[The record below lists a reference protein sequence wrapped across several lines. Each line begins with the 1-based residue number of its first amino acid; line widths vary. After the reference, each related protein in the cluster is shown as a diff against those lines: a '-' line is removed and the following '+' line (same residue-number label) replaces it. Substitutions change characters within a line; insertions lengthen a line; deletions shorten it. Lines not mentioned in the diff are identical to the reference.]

1 MTNEEMQS
9 TMQFILEQQ
18 AQFSVN
24 IQQLEE
30 AMGSLGESVIK
41 LEASVS
47 IIGEKVEKLAESHE
61 SLQRLVGAIAVAQ
74 ATTETNLAKT
84 DERLN
89 ALITIVER
97 HISEHHN
104 GKS

>member
-1 MTNEEMQS
+1 MTDEEMQS

-24 IQQLEE
+24 IQQL
-30 AMGSLGESVIK
+30 GESVIK
-41 LEASVS
+41 LEASVA

-74 ATTETNLAKT
+74 ATTETNLRKT

-104 GKS
+104 GTL

>member
-24 IQQLEE
+24 IQQL
-30 AMGSLGESVIK
+30 GESVIR
-41 LEASVS
+41 LEASVALL
-47 IIGEKVEKLAESHE
+47 GEKVEKLTESHE
-61 SLQRLVGAIAVAQ
+61 SLHRLVGAIAVAQ
-74 ATTETNLAKT
+74 ATTEVNLTKT
-84 DERLN
+84 DARLN

-104 GKS
+104 GK